1 MSSTPSSVGACT
13 CLDFILYISYCP
25 HLWFLMHSSIRRH
38 YFSFLVE
45 HTVLRSVLVGG
56 TLCPAGW
63 GPPSNDKRAL
73 AFAHYQLVKWLV
85 HEVYECQKTATMAK
99 EGYSFQGAGVLL
111 FELPETKQVL
121 YNTSLKCQKEKM
133 HCELPDCMVK
143 QHCIWPLPQWAPKW
157 HFWSSHSYAWCMQ
170 PLCLMQALHLSIADT
185 ATIYM
190 HTYHVLYAH
199 STPPGL
205 QQRKVSYSP
214 PMQFIYHTIDTW
226 PFYWPG

>member
-56 TLCPAGW
+56 TLCPADW

-73 AFAHYQLVKWLV
+73 AFAYYQLVKWLV
-85 HEVYECQKTATMAK
+85 HEVYGTYSMSVRRLLQWRRKATAFKVPGYCYLNCQRL
-99 EGYSFQGAGVLL
+99 SRC
-111 FELPETKQVL
+111 

-205 QQRKVSYSP
+205 QQWKRVCMHLATQS
-214 PMQFIYHTIDTW
+214 FL
-226 PFYWPG
+226 